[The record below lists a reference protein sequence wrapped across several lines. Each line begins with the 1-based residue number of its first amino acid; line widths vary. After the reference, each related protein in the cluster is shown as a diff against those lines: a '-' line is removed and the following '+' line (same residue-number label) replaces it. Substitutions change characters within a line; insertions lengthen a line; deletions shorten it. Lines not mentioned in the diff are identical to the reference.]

1 MGITPAALLD
11 RPGLE
16 AAEDLP
22 YLDGFR
28 ALNGSRPYGQFGPMP
43 IPIAD
48 VHAYLMLV
56 GEDRVEERLRF
67 LSVMQSMDGV
77 FLKHEAERSK

>member
-1 MGITPAALLD
+1 MGITPVALLD
-11 RPGLE
+11 RPELE
-16 AAEDLP
+16 AGDLP

-28 ALNGSRPYGQFGPMP
+28 SLNGSRAYGQFGPMP
-43 IPIAD
+43 ISIAD

-67 LSVMQSMDGV
+67 LSVMQGMDGV
-77 FLKHEAERSK
+77 FLKTEVERSK